1 MVSDTGRLLDQEQW
15 LRTNGLPL
23 VVPALRRLRGIVPR
37 TVPILVAFAFLAI
50 SLLIA
55 DAATSGRAAI
65 DLFDLLNHRGVIAS
79 LIVAGVIAVAA
90 IPLGVLYSTLQR
102 RMTPRLRLLVG
113 LAVIAFWLFGLS
125 AIAGAVQ
132 IAGGIHLAWY
142 IRVGLL
148 VLALVVSFYGVGS
161 MLRWAGRRGA
171 REISV
176 TLPAVARILPLL
188 LLTVLLVFFT
198 NELWQLAATITETR
212 MWLLSLFLF
221 VLIVLIVLPTSFDML
236 DDEDDTDC
244 EPLMEAT
251 PFAGLDERRSKLSI
265 GERINLLAVSMAVQF
280 VQVFIFIA
288 VTFAV
293 FAIFGSLSLTTELI
307 RTWTSA
313 TPHDLVWLGIRLPM
327 DAYMFRVCM
336 ILALFS
342 GITFA
347 ASTMQDAKYRTMF
360 LDSISAEV
368 RRNLAARH
376 RYRATLVKEG
386 RAPSRWETLVADDPV
401 PARPYSNGDGSP
413 AP

>member
-188 LLTVLLVFFT
+188 LLTVLLVVVPHA
-198 NELWQLAATITETR
+198 L
-212 MWLLSLFLF
+212 
-221 VLIVLIVLPTSFDML
+221 V
-236 DDEDDTDC
+236 DD
-244 EPLMEAT
+244 
-251 PFAGLDERRSKLSI
+251 
-265 GERINLLAVSMAVQF
+265 
-280 VQVFIFIA
+280 
-288 VTFAV
+288 
-293 FAIFGSLSLTTELI
+293 
-307 RTWTSA
+307 
-313 TPHDLVWLGIRLPM
+313 
-327 DAYMFRVCM
+327 
-336 ILALFS
+336 
-342 GITFA
+342 
-347 ASTMQDAKYRTMF
+347 
-360 LDSISAEV
+360 
-368 RRNLAARH
+368 
-376 RYRATLVKEG
+376 
-386 RAPSRWETLVADDPV
+386 
-401 PARPYSNGDGSP
+401 
-413 AP
+413 